1 MLPQQ
6 RNKVLKPT
14 HRRAIGMTATLVVL
28 FVYAFFAASV
38 GALFADKSPVAQIAF
53 FAVAGLAWV
62 IPLYPVYKWMRGL
75 SAEEAAAEK
84 PPEAAAL
91 RKK

>member
-1 MLPQQ
+1 
-6 RNKVLKPT
+6 VKPT
-14 HRRAIGMTATLVVL
+14 HRRAIGMFTTLVVL
-28 FVYAFFAASV
+28 VVYSFFAVSV
-38 GALFADKSPVAQIAF
+38 GGLFADKSPIIQIAF

-75 SAEEAAAEK
+75 SPEEAAAEK
-84 PPEAAAL
+84 PPEAAAI

>member
-1 MLPQQ
+1 MF
-6 RNKVLKPT
+6 
-14 HRRAIGMTATLVVL
+14 ATLVVL
-28 FVYAFFAASV
+28 VVYSFFAVSV
-38 GALFADKSPVAQIAF
+38 GGLFADKSPIIQIAY

-75 SAEEAAAEK
+75 SPEEAAAEK
-84 PPEAAAL
+84 PPEAAAI